1 MIDRIASLL
10 KMQKPLLNRG
20 FLFASGAT
28 VPTNGSDGY
37 QTGCIFQ
44 HTDGVAGETVY
55 INNGS
60 VTSSL
65 FDNPEGGDT
74 LTLAELADVADG
86 FATRIL
92 ETGTYASTADSGVV
106 LSAANP
112 RPFSLLYDDGGVTF
126 VAGSPLRGM
135 LSRILLSVNQTSSTT
150 INAVRGQIK
159 AINLV
164 GITNA
169 SSVTAPVSGYLE
181 LDGIG
186 ARTVDGYVA
195 CVRAALEEGAS
206 GTTTIGTVLSG
217 FMATLNS
224 SRTYA
229 GGPTGVLAA
238 YAANISNG
246 TSKWQY
252 GLYLEDSAVLTTGVR
267 VGSCVTGIDL
277 AGTYTGN
284 AIDLSNA
291 TIDHTGSSGPCL
303 IRAGTYAA
311 PVTNADEDQSGM
323 IRLYSETSANGSSYD
338 RGIFVCCKTTGLK
351 NIFPI
356 AGLAEVLAQSGAGPD
371 DVCAGQFISH
381 LFTSTSKLASGG
393 FGMFGT
399 WNKITSVTGSTT
411 ASSTVVAPVWV
422 DNQMNGTVSG
432 EEYGLFCT
440 TGGTRPNGLI
450 GLETT
455 SSGYDQLIYADST
468 FDSGAGTCI
477 ETASVPGTQDARI
490 RVWYDGL
497 QYYIPLNR

>member
-20 FLFASGAT
+20 LLFASGLT
-28 VPTNGSDGY
+28 VPPNGSDGY

-44 HTDGVAGETVY
+44 HTDGDAGEVVY
-55 INNGS
+55 VNNGS
-60 VTSSL
+60 VTDSL

-86 FATRIL
+86 FETRIV

-106 LSAANP
+106 LSATNK
-112 RPFSLLYDDGGVTF
+112 RPVAWLFDDGG
-126 VAGSPLRGM
+126 AALPIGDYRAN
-135 LSRILLSVNQTSSTT
+135 LSRVLLSIDQPNAST

-159 AINLV
+159 ANNLID
-164 GITNA
+164 ITSNSA
-169 SSVTAPVSGYLE
+169 ITAPVQGYLE
-181 LDGIG
+181 FDGTG
-186 ARTVDGYVA
+186 ARTLNGHVA

-206 GTTTIGTVLSG
+206 GTTTIGKYLAG
-217 FMATLNS
+217 FEATLHS
-224 SRTYA
+224 TRTYA
-229 GGPTGVLAA
+229 GAGLSAA
-238 YAANISNG
+238 FVAGIDGG

-252 GLYLEDSAVLTTGVR
+252 GLFIEDDSCLVGIT
-267 VGSCVTGIDL
+267 VGSAATGLDFT
-277 AGTYTGN
+277 GTYTGN
-284 AIDLSNA
+284 VIDLSNA
-291 TIDHTGSSGPCL
+291 TVDHTGSGGPCL

-371 DVCAGQFISH
+371 DVCAGQFISDLH
-381 LFTSTSKLASGG
+381 TSTSKLASGG

-399 WNKITSVTGSTT
+399 WNKITSVTGSAT
-411 ASSTVVAPVWV
+411 AGSTVAAPVWV
-422 DNQMNGTVSG
+422 DNQMHGTVSG

-455 SSGYDQLIYADST
+455 SSGYDQFIYADST